1 MGQAVLI
8 GAGVGALGSA
18 MMGKDPIKG
27 AAIGG
32 TLGAGYGGAT
42 SALKGGSF
50 MEGAFPFMGE
60 TTKAASLGNIAQGGG
75 ATLPAW
81 TPEIGMANTFNTGA
95 NIVGSAPAT
104 VSGLGSIAPNMG
116 IVNTVGGSAITNPA
130 NLASVAAD
138 YAPSM
143 MYTAP
148 ISGGLTAASTSVPM
162 MQKLGYTVDEI
173 KNMLPEMTTQNV
185 GNVIGGANIARQY
198 MQRPPLPQAPSGGI
212 KQGNPPSVTPI
223 SELLGMSKTQPKK
236 RISLLVG

>member
-18 MMGKDPIKG
+18 IMGKDPLKG

-42 SALKGGSF
+42 SAMKGGSF

-95 NIVGSAPAT
+95 NIVGNAPAT
-104 VSGLGSIAPNMG
+104 VSGLGGIAPNMG
-116 IVNTVGGSAITNPA
+116 LVNTVGGSAITNPA
-130 NLASVAAD
+130 NLSSTVSNYSPAIMSAANQ
-138 YAPSM
+138 
-143 MYTAP
+143 
-148 ISGGLTAASTSVPM
+148 GGLNAAATSVPM
-162 MQKLGYTVDEI
+162 LQQLGYTVDEI
-173 KNMLPEMTTQNV
+173 KNLLPELSTQNV

-223 SELLGMSKTQPKK
+223 NELLGMSKPQPKK

>member
-1 MGQAVLI
+1 MGAPVLI

-18 MMGKDPIKG
+18 IMGKDPLKG

-75 ATLPAW
+75 ATMPAFA
-81 TPEIGMANTFNTGA
+81 PEIGMANTFNM
-95 NIVGSAPAT
+95 AT
-104 VSGLGSIAPNMG
+104 NAV
-116 IVNTVGGSAITNPA
+116 TNPA
-130 NLASVAAD
+130 NLSGVVSNYSPAIMSAAGQ
-138 YAPSM
+138 
-143 MYTAP
+143 
-148 ISGGLTAASTSVPM
+148 GGLNAAATSVPM
-162 MQKLGYTVDEI
+162 MQQLGYTVDEI

>member
-1 MGQAVLI
+1 MGAPVLI

-18 MMGKDPIKG
+18 IMGKDPLKG

-75 ATLPAW
+75 ATMPAFA
-81 TPEIGMANTFNTGA
+81 PEIGMANTFNM
-95 NIVGSAPAT
+95 AT
-104 VSGLGSIAPNMG
+104 NAV
-116 IVNTVGGSAITNPA
+116 TNPA
-130 NLASVAAD
+130 NLSGVVSNYSPAIMSAAGQ
-138 YAPSM
+138 
-143 MYTAP
+143 
-148 ISGGLTAASTSVPM
+148 GGLNAAATSVPM
-162 MQKLGYTVDEI
+162 MQQLGYTVDEI

-223 SELLGMSKTQPKK
+223 NELLGMSKPQPKK

>member
-1 MGQAVLI
+1 MGAPVLI

-18 MMGKDPIKG
+18 IMGKNPLQG

-75 ATLPAW
+75 ATMPAFA
-81 TPEIGMANTFNTGA
+81 PEIGMANTFNM
-95 NIVGSAPAT
+95 AT
-104 VSGLGSIAPNMG
+104 NAV
-116 IVNTVGGSAITNPA
+116 TNPA
-130 NLASVAAD
+130 NLSGVVSNYSPAIMSAAGQ
-138 YAPSM
+138 
-143 MYTAP
+143 
-148 ISGGLTAASTSVPM
+148 GGLNAAATSVPM
-162 MQKLGYTVDEI
+162 MQQLGYTVDEI

>member
-18 MMGKDPIKG
+18 IMGKDPLKG

-32 TLGAGYGGAT
+32 TLGAGYGGTA

-75 ATLPAW
+75 ATMPAFA
-81 TPEIGMANTFNTGA
+81 PEIGMANTFNM
-95 NIVGSAPAT
+95 AT
-104 VSGLGSIAPNMG
+104 NAV
-116 IVNTVGGSAITNPA
+116 TNPA
-130 NLASVAAD
+130 NLSGVVSNYSPAIMSAAGQ
-138 YAPSM
+138 
-143 MYTAP
+143 
-148 ISGGLTAASTSVPM
+148 GGLNAAATSVPM
-162 MQKLGYTVDEI
+162 MQQLGYTVDEI

>member
-1 MGQAVLI
+1 MGAPVLI

-18 MMGKDPIKG
+18 IMGKDPLKG

-116 IVNTVGGSAITNPA
+116 IVNTVG
-130 NLASVAAD
+130 
-138 YAPSM
+138 
-143 MYTAP
+143 
-148 ISGGLTAASTSVPM
+148 
-162 MQKLGYTVDEI
+162 
-173 KNMLPEMTTQNV
+173 
-185 GNVIGGANIARQY
+185 
-198 MQRPPLPQAPSGGI
+198 
-212 KQGNPPSVTPI
+212 
-223 SELLGMSKTQPKK
+223 
-236 RISLLVG
+236 

>member
-18 MMGKDPIKG
+18 IMGKDPLKG

-75 ATLPAW
+75 ATMPAFA
-81 TPEIGMANTFNTGA
+81 PEIGMANTFNTGA
-95 NIVGSAPAT
+95 NIVGNAPAT
-104 VSGLGSIAPNMG
+104 VSGLGNLAPNMG
-116 IVNTVGGSAITNPA
+116 LVNTIGGSAITNPA
-130 NLASVAAD
+130 NLSGVVSNYSPAIMSAAKE
-138 YAPSM
+138 
-143 MYTAP
+143 
-148 ISGGLTAASTSVPM
+148 GGLNAAATSVPM
-162 MQKLGYTVDEI
+162 MQQLGYTVDEI
-173 KNMLPEMTTQNV
+173 KNMLPEMTAQNV
-185 GNVIGGANIARQY
+185 GNVIGGANVARQY

-212 KQGNPPSVTPI
+212 KQGNPPSATPI
-223 SELLGMSKTQPKK
+223 SELLGMSRPQEKK

>member
-1 MGQAVLI
+1 MGAPVLI

-18 MMGKDPIKG
+18 IMGKDPLKG

-32 TLGAGYGGAT
+32 TLGAGYGGTA

-75 ATLPAW
+75 ATMPAFA
-81 TPEIGMANTFNTGA
+81 PEIGMANTFNM
-95 NIVGSAPAT
+95 AT
-104 VSGLGSIAPNMG
+104 NAV
-116 IVNTVGGSAITNPA
+116 TNPA
-130 NLASVAAD
+130 NLSGVVSNYSPAIMSAAGQ
-138 YAPSM
+138 
-143 MYTAP
+143 
-148 ISGGLTAASTSVPM
+148 GGLNAAATSVPM
-162 MQKLGYTVDEI
+162 MQQLGYTVDEI

>member
-8 GAGVGALGSA
+8 GAGIGAAGSA
-18 MMGKDPIKG
+18 LTGRDPLKG
-27 AAIGG
+27 AAIGA
-32 TLGAGYGGAT
+32 TLGAGYGGTA

-75 ATLPAW
+75 ATMPAFA
-81 TPEIGMANTFNTGA
+81 PEIGMANTFNM
-95 NIVGSAPAT
+95 AT
-104 VSGLGSIAPNMG
+104 NAV
-116 IVNTVGGSAITNPA
+116 TNPA
-130 NLASVAAD
+130 NLSGVVSNYSPAIMSAAGQ
-138 YAPSM
+138 
-143 MYTAP
+143 
-148 ISGGLTAASTSVPM
+148 GGLNAAATSVPM
-162 MQKLGYTVDEI
+162 MQQLGYTVDEI

>member
-1 MGQAVLI
+1 MGAPVLI

-18 MMGKDPIKG
+18 IMGKDPLKG

-32 TLGAGYGGAT
+32 TLGAGYGGAE

-60 TTKAASLGNIAQGGG
+60 TTKAASLSNIAQGGG

-95 NIVGSAPAT
+95 NIVGNAPAT

-116 IVNTVGGSAITNPA
+116 LVNTVGGSAITNPA
-130 NLASVAAD
+130 NLSGVVSNYSPAIMSAAGQ
-138 YAPSM
+138 
-143 MYTAP
+143 
-148 ISGGLTAASTSVPM
+148 GGLNAAATSVPM
-162 MQKLGYTVDEI
+162 MQQLGYTVDEI

-185 GNVIGGANIARQY
+185 GNVIGGANIAKQY

-223 SELLGMSKTQPKK
+223 NELLGMSKPQPKK